1 MNNTKKVLLFL
12 LNCDI
17 INKDLGVFMSKIKFF
32 GLGGL
37 GENGKNMFVCEVDE
51 RIFVLDAGLKYP
63 SVDLYGI
70 DTILP
75 DFQYL
80 RENKNRIQGVFL
92 SHGHEDHIG
101 AIPEFLKEF
110 NVNVFGTH
118 FTISIV
124 EDALQEAGLNI
135 KNYHLYRIN
144 QDKKLSFGDVTVQF
158 YNVSHSIPE
167 SINIAIC
174 TKDGAIVFAP
184 DFCLDTNTDRRYQTS
199 YAKIN
204 EIAKNGVLALAPE
217 SLGTSNINRAPNN
230 IAFDHEMIDA
240 LQKNQR
246 LIVSVYS
253 TDLDRIQRI
262 INLSVEH
269 NRRVAILGIKTQ
281 KIVNIAINCGYLKV
295 PENKLVNLKFIDDTH
310 HNDDKDLVVIVAGNR
325 HEPFFMLLRM
335 CKHLDRLIQ
344 ITNKDLV
351 YLVTPPMNGTEKIAN
366 STLDLLAR
374 SGATVVNLKKN
385 ILKSSHADS
394 EDLKML
400 YSMLNPKYIIPI
412 VGEFRHQYQ
421 QKQIILDAGYSEERT
436 IMLDNGDVA
445 YFENGS
451 YKGKIEKVSVGD
463 VLVDGS
469 IVGDINE
476 VVMKDRELLAQE
488 GVVIVAIV
496 IESNTRT
503 IISGP
508 EIVFKGFSI
517 HDSDT
522 ELMEELKDMIA
533 ENVYSFMYKKYINW
547 DKAQDNLR
555 EKIINFIKKQM
566 NKNPIVMV
574 TINDI
579 NIKQ

>member
-1 MNNTKKVLLFL
+1 
-12 LNCDI
+12 
-17 INKDLGVFMSKIKFF
+17 MSKIKFF

-184 DFCLDTNTDRRYQTS
+184 DFCLDTNTDKRYQTS

-230 IAFDHEMIDA
+230 ISFDHEMIDA

-351 YLVTPPMNGTEKIAN
+351 YLVTPPMNGTEKITN

>member
-1 MNNTKKVLLFL
+1 
-12 LNCDI
+12 
-17 INKDLGVFMSKIKFF
+17 MSKIKFF

-184 DFCLDTNTDRRYQTS
+184 DFCLDTNTDKRYQTS

-421 QKQIILDAGYSEERT
+421 QKRIILDAGYSEERT

>member
-1 MNNTKKVLLFL
+1 
-12 LNCDI
+12 
-17 INKDLGVFMSKIKFF
+17 MSKIKFF

-184 DFCLDTNTDRRYQTS
+184 DFCLDTNTDKRYQTS

-230 IAFDHEMIDA
+230 ISFDHEMIDA

>member
-1 MNNTKKVLLFL
+1 
-12 LNCDI
+12 
-17 INKDLGVFMSKIKFF
+17 MSKIKFF

-184 DFCLDTNTDRRYQTS
+184 DFCLDTNTDKRYQTS

-204 EIAKNGVLALAPE
+204 EIAKNGVLALAAE

-230 IAFDHEMIDA
+230 ISFDHEMIDA

>member
-1 MNNTKKVLLFL
+1 
-12 LNCDI
+12 
-17 INKDLGVFMSKIKFF
+17 MSKIRFF

-37 GENGKNMFVCEVDE
+37 GENGKNMFVCEVDD
-51 RIFVLDAGLKYP
+51 RIFILDAGLKYP

-75 DFQYL
+75 DVQYL
-80 RENKNRIQGVFL
+80 RDNKKKIQGIFL

-110 NVNVFGTH
+110 NVSVFGTH

-144 QDKKLSFGDVTVQF
+144 QDKKLTFGDVTVQF

-184 DFCLDTNTDRRYQTS
+184 DFCLDTNTDKRYQTS

-204 EIAKNGVLALAPE
+204 EIAKNGVLALATE

-230 IAFDHEMIDA
+230 MAFDHEMIDA

-269 NRRVAILGIKTQ
+269 NKRVAILGIKTQ

-295 PENKLVNLKFIDDTH
+295 PENKLVTLKFMDENH
-310 HNDDKDLVVIVAGNR
+310 HNDDKDLVIIVAGNR

-335 CKHLDRLIQ
+335 CKNLDRLVQ

-351 YLVTPPMNGTEKIAN
+351 YLVTPPMNGTERIAN

-412 VGEFRHQYQ
+412 VGEYRHQYQ
-421 QKQIILDAGYSEERT
+421 QKQIILDAGYNEERA

-445 YFENGS
+445 FFENGV
-451 YKGKIEKVSVGD
+451 YKGIIEKVPVGD

-488 GVVIVAIV
+488 GIIIVAIV
-496 IESNTRT
+496 IESASRT

-508 EIVFKGFSI
+508 EVVCKGFPI
-517 HDSDT
+517 LEEDV
-522 ELMEELKDMIA
+522 EKMENLKDMIA
-533 ENVYSFMYKKYINW
+533 EEVYSFMYKKYINW

-555 EKIINFIKKQM
+555 EKIISFIKKRM
-566 NKNPIVMV
+566 NRNPIIMV

-579 NIKQ
+579 SIKQ

>member
-1 MNNTKKVLLFL
+1 
-12 LNCDI
+12 
-17 INKDLGVFMSKIKFF
+17 MSKIKFF

-184 DFCLDTNTDRRYQTS
+184 DFCLDTNTDKRYQTS

>member
-1 MNNTKKVLLFL
+1 
-12 LNCDI
+12 
-17 INKDLGVFMSKIKFF
+17 MSKIKFF

-144 QDKKLSFGDVTVQF
+144 QDKTLSFGDVIVQF

-184 DFCLDTNTDRRYQTS
+184 DFCLDTNTDKRYQTS

-230 IAFDHEMIDA
+230 IPFDHEMIDA

-496 IESNTRT
+496 IESNTRN

-517 HDSDT
+517 LDSDT
-522 ELMEELKDMIA
+522 ELLEELKDMIA

>member
-1 MNNTKKVLLFL
+1 
-12 LNCDI
+12 
-17 INKDLGVFMSKIKFF
+17 MSKIKFF

>member
-51 RIFVLDAGLKYP
+51 RIFVLEAGLKYP

-184 DFCLDTNTDRRYQTS
+184 DFCLDTNTDKRYQTS

>member
-1 MNNTKKVLLFL
+1 
-12 LNCDI
+12 
-17 INKDLGVFMSKIKFF
+17 MSKIKFF

-75 DFQYL
+75 DVQYL
-80 RENKNRIQGVFL
+80 RENKKRIQGVFL

-101 AIPEFLKEF
+101 AITEFLKEF
-110 NVNVFGTH
+110 NVSVFGTH

-144 QDKKLSFGDVTVQF
+144 QDKKLTFGDVIVQF

-184 DFCLDTNTDRRYQTS
+184 DFCLDTNTDKRYQTS

-204 EIAKNGVLALAPE
+204 DIAKNGVLVLAPE

-230 IAFDHEMIDA
+230 MAFDHEMIDA

-262 INLSVEH
+262 INLGVEH

-295 PENKLVNLKFIDDTH
+295 PENKLVTLKFMDENH
-310 HNDDKDLVVIVAGNR
+310 HNDEKDLLVIVAGNR

-335 CKHLDRLIQ
+335 CKGLDRLIQ

-412 VGEFRHQYQ
+412 VGEYRHQYQ
-421 QKQIILDAGYSEERT
+421 QKQIILDAGYSEERA

-445 YFENGS
+445 CFENGA
-451 YKGKIEKVSVGD
+451 YKGIVEKVPVGD

-488 GVVIVAIV
+488 GIVIVAIV
-496 IESNTRT
+496 IESASRN

-508 EIVFKGFSI
+508 EVVYKGFPI
-517 HDSDT
+517 LEEDV
-522 ELMEELKDMIA
+522 EKMENLKDMIA
-533 ENVYSFMYKKYINW
+533 EDVYSFMYKKYINW
-547 DKAQDNLR
+547 DKAQDNLK
-555 EKIINFIKKQM
+555 EKIINFIKKRM
-566 NKNPIVMV
+566 NRNPIVMV

-579 NIKQ
+579 SKKQ

>member
-184 DFCLDTNTDRRYQTS
+184 DFCLDTNTDKRYQTS

>member
-1 MNNTKKVLLFL
+1 
-12 LNCDI
+12 
-17 INKDLGVFMSKIKFF
+17 MSKIKFF

-158 YNVSHSIPE
+158 YNVSHNIPE

-184 DFCLDTNTDRRYQTS
+184 DFCLDTNTDKRYQTS